1 MAVLSGKICRFWAF
15 LGIFAKMTFLIPSEI
30 FPKWNLKRPKLG
42 NFDIIL
48 IGYEVKEAL
57 NTFSPNLMALE
68 IVIMAEM
75 CSGKFT

>member
-1 MAVLSGKICRFWAF
+1 MAVLSGKICRFQA
-15 LGIFAKMTFLIPSEI
+15 FLIPSEI

-57 NTFSPNLMALE
+57 NTFTSNFMVLE
-68 IVIMAEM
+68 IVISIYKSTDFKKLAINFHE
-75 CSGKFT
+75 